1 MVVKRLKGHLVDA
14 IANSSCDSADMKTLI
29 QLYYDDV
36 ASYMNDLT
44 LEELVEIAD
53 EMGIEVEKV

>member
-1 MVVKRLKGHLVDA
+1 MAVKRLKGHLVDA
-14 IANSSCDSADMKTLI
+14 IADSSCDSADMKSLLI
-29 QLYYDDV
+29 MYYDDV
-36 ASYMNDLT
+36 ASYMNELT

>member
-1 MVVKRLKGHLVDA
+1 M
-14 IANSSCDSADMKTLI
+14 
-29 QLYYDDV
+29 YYDDV
-36 ASYMNDLT
+36 ASYMNELT